1 MKRKGHRKQT
11 DTGFSHYLVP
21 SSLHERPDPR
31 QQQRRARRR
40 AMAMTCL
47 TMTTLIEVMRERAG
61 QPGLPTPA
69 SLPNYETALRHFA
82 EERGLK
88 PDDSIGG
95 LLRLGYPKA
104 LEAHTAAL
112 SARKV
117 DLRVIANRRSALKAW
132 RKLVNALD
140 RESAAMAGAKAPF
153 SAALTRLMEECRT
166 PGGEQISIRAI
177 ALQAGVPIATLR
189 RWIAGVHP
197 KGRHV
202 VMYTKRL
209 ERFFGLAPGAI
220 LDTLDGESLPGR
232 NETDTPRNE
241 YRRRLARMSRDRYFL
256 KPSDAT
262 AEFRAEWTGLIQMKT
277 QLFLGAD
284 VWSAVPVQAGARKMW
299 VLHAPNSARGA
310 TDDWVDSRNGCR
322 CPTAG
327 LAFQYVSGYLG
338 WLARA
343 AERGG
348 AGMEAAACQSLCF
361 FTDVPRLSQYL
372 EWRIARADGVISGAI
387 RTILQFAAMLVH
399 PHTGFLRRNPAL
411 GQKMGITSEEA
422 WARHCDAALQW
433 VRNSKK
439 AIAPKVRMSR
449 DSFEPIRSILELKN
463 PMSAV
468 ADAVQRMRAARVLTG
483 GEAEAKWGRDLLLLM
498 LLASNPLRARNVKE
512 LTWRAD
518 NSGDLRQDADGGW
531 RVVIARH
538 RLKNANGAARDA
550 DYNCRVQ
557 PAVWPHLE
565 RYLREYR
572 PLLGSAATDYLF
584 VCPSGKNRPWRGL
597 NRCFMRI
604 TRRFFVG
611 TEGFGP
617 HAMRHIVAT
626 AILKLSGSII
636 RAAKALHDRPETVQ
650 QHYGFFLNDDVAE
663 WMTDA
668 FGSDFNRF

>member
-1 MKRKGHRKQT
+1 
-11 DTGFSHYLVP
+11 
-21 SSLHERPDPR
+21 
-31 QQQRRARRR
+31 
-40 AMAMTCL
+40 MAMTCL
-47 TMTTLIEVMRERAG
+47 TSTTLIEVMRERAG
-61 QPGLPTPA
+61 QAGLPTQA

-88 PDDSIGG
+88 LDDPIGG

-104 LEAHTAAL
+104 LAAHTAAL

-140 RESAAMAGAKAPF
+140 RESAAIAGSKPPF
-153 SAALTRLMEECRT
+153 AAALRRLIEECRT
-166 PGGEQISIRAI
+166 PDGAQISIRRIAI
-177 ALQAGVPIATLR
+177 QAGVPIATLR

-202 VMYTKRL
+202 GMYTKRL

-220 LDTLDGESLPGR
+220 QDTLDGELLPDR
-232 NETDTPRNE
+232 KETDAPRNE
-241 YRRRLARMSRDRYFL
+241 YRLRLARMNKDAYLF
-256 KPSDAT
+256 KPSEAT
-262 AEFRAEWTGLIQMKT
+262 AAFREEWSAFVQMKT
-277 QLFLGAD
+277 QLFSGAD
-284 VWSAVPVQAGARKMW
+284 AWSAAPVEAGVRKIW
-299 VLHAPNSARGA
+299 VLHGPNSARGA
-310 TDDWVDSRNGCR
+310 ADDWVDSKNNRL

-327 LAFQYVSGYLG
+327 RAFQYVSGYIG
-338 WLARA
+338 WLARPT
-343 AERGG
+343 ESGG
-348 AGMEAAACQSLCF
+348 AGMDIATCQSLCF

-372 EWRIARADGVISGAI
+372 EWRIARADGVLSGAI
-387 RTILQFAAMLVH
+387 MTILQFTAMLIH
-399 PHTGFLRRNPAL
+399 PNTGYLRRNPAL
-411 GQKMGITSEEA
+411 GKKMGITSEEA
-422 WARHCDAALQW
+422 WARQCDVALQW
-433 VRNSKK
+433 VRNSKR
-439 AIAPKVRMSR
+439 AIAPKMRMSR
-449 DSFEPIRSILELKN
+449 DSFEPIHSILELKN
-463 PMSAV
+463 PMGAV
-468 ADAVQRMRAARVLTG
+468 ADAVQRMRAARVVTG

-498 LLASNPLRARNVKE
+498 LLASNPIRARNVKE

-518 NSGDLRQDADGGW
+518 NSGSLRQDADGGW
-531 RVVIARH
+531 RIVIARH

-572 PLLGSAATDYLF
+572 PLLSSAGTDYVF

-597 NRCFMRI
+597 NRRFMAI

-650 QHYGFFLNDDVAE
+650 KHYGFFLNDDVAE

-668 FGSDFNRF
+668 FSSEFNRF